1 VAAKPPHT
9 TPTLQQQ
16 GCLSS
21 YQYASKGGTKMAN
34 LIRRD
39 PIREMLSWNRAMER
53 MLGNLYDDG
62 ELGFGEPINLRMPL
76 DVVENDDEFI
86 VKADMA
92 GINPDDIEIT
102 YTDNNLSIKGE
113 VIDEREEGEEGSRY
127 HLRERR
133 YGTFSRTI
141 SMPGTVDTENIQAE
155 TDNGVLQIHLPKKE
169 EVKPRRIEIKG
180 ESKQNVIEGKSK
192 NK

>member
-1 VAAKPPHT
+1 
-9 TPTLQQQ
+9 
-16 GCLSS
+16 
-21 YQYASKGGTKMAN
+21 MAN

-62 ELGFGEPINLRMPL
+62 EMGFGEPLNLRMPL
-76 DVVENDDEFI
+76 DVVENDEEFV
-86 VKADMA
+86 VKADVA
-92 GINPDDIEIT
+92 GIDPEQIEIT

-113 VIDEREEGEEGSRY
+113 VRDQREEESEEGRY

-141 SMPGTVDTENIQAE
+141 SMPGTVDVENIQAE
-155 TDNGVLQIHLPKKE
+155 TENGVLKIHLPKKE

-180 ESKQNVIEGKSK
+180 EGKTNVIEGKSK

>member
-1 VAAKPPHT
+1 
-9 TPTLQQQ
+9 
-16 GCLSS
+16 
-21 YQYASKGGTKMAN
+21 MAN

-39 PIREMLSWNRAMER
+39 PIRDMLSWNRTLDR
-53 MLGNLYDDG
+53 MLSDFYGDW
-62 ELGFGEPINLRMPL
+62 EFGYGDSLSLRMPL

-86 VKADMA
+86 VKADVA
-92 GINPDDIEIT
+92 GIDPENIEIT
-102 YTDNNLSIKGE
+102 FTDNNLSIKGE
-113 VIDEREEGEEGSRY
+113 VSDEREEEGEEGRY

-141 SMPGTVDTENIQAE
+141 SMPGTVDVNDIEAE
-155 TDNGVLQIHLPKKE
+155 TENGVLKIHLPKRE

-180 ESKQNVIEGKSK
+180 SEKQKVIEGKSK

>member
-1 VAAKPPHT
+1 
-9 TPTLQQQ
+9 
-16 GCLSS
+16 
-21 YQYASKGGTKMAN
+21 MAN

-39 PIREMLSWNRAMER
+39 PIREMLSWNRSMER
-53 MLGNLYDDG
+53 MLNELYGDG
-62 ELGFGEPINLRMPL
+62 EFGFGEQLNLRMPL
-76 DVVENDDEFI
+76 DVIENDDEI
-86 VKADMA
+86 VVKADVA
-92 GINPDDIEIT
+92 GIDPEDIEIT

-113 VIDEREEGEEGSRY
+113 MIDEREEKEEKGRY

-141 SMPGTVDTENIQAE
+141 SMPGSVDVENIQAE
-155 TDNGVLQIHLPKKE
+155 TENGVLMIHLPKKE

-180 ESKQNVIEGKSK
+180 GEKQQVIEGKSK

>member
-1 VAAKPPHT
+1 
-9 TPTLQQQ
+9 
-16 GCLSS
+16 
-21 YQYASKGGTKMAN
+21 MAN

-62 ELGFGEPINLRMPL
+62 ELGFGEPLNLRMPL
-76 DVVENDDEFI
+76 DVVESDDEFI
-86 VKADMA
+86 VKADVA
-92 GINPDDIEIT
+92 GINPEDIEIT
-102 YTDNNLSIKGE
+102 YTDNNLTIKGE
-113 VIDEREEGEEGSRY
+113 VLDEREQEEEGRY

-141 SMPGTVDTENIQAE
+141 SMPGSVDVNNIQAE
-155 TDNGVLQIHLPKKE
+155 TENGVLKIHLPKKE

-180 ESKQNVIEGKSK
+180 EGKTNVIEGKSK

>member
-1 VAAKPPHT
+1 
-9 TPTLQQQ
+9 
-16 GCLSS
+16 
-21 YQYASKGGTKMAN
+21 MAN

-39 PIREMLSWNRAMER
+39 PLREMLSWNRTMER
-53 MLGNLYDDG
+53 MLNNLYDDG
-62 ELGFGEPINLRMPL
+62 ELSFAEPLNLRIPL
-76 DVVENDDEFI
+76 DVIENDDEFV
-86 VKADMA
+86 VKADVA
-92 GINPDDIEIT
+92 GIDPEDVEIT

-113 VIDEREEGEEGSRY
+113 MTAEREEESEEGRY

-141 SMPGTVDTENIQAE
+141 SMPGTVDVEGIQAE
-155 TDNGVLQIHLPKKE
+155 TENGVLKIHLPKKE

-180 ESKQNVIEGKSK
+180 SGEKNVIEGKSK

>member
-1 VAAKPPHT
+1 
-9 TPTLQQQ
+9 
-16 GCLSS
+16 
-21 YQYASKGGTKMAN
+21 MAN

-62 ELGFGEPINLRMPL
+62 ELGFGEPLNLRMPL
-76 DVVENDDEFI
+76 DVVESDDEFI
-86 VKADMA
+86 VKADVA
-92 GINPDDIEIT
+92 GINPEDIEIT
-102 YTDNNLSIKGE
+102 YTDNNLTIKGE
-113 VIDEREEGEEGSRY
+113 VLDEREQEEEGRY

-141 SMPGTVDTENIQAE
+141 SMPGSVDVNNIQAE
-155 TDNGVLQIHLPKKE
+155 TENGVLKIHLPKKE

-180 ESKQNVIEGKSK
+180 EGKTNVIEGKSK
-192 NK
+192 TK